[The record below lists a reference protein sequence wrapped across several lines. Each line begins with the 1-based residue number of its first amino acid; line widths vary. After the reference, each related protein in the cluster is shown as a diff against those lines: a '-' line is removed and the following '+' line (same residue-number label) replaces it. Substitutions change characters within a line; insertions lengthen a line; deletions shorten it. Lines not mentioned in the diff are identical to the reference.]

1 LFFAEARN
9 LTIQS
14 SQKEQRVVE
23 FNLPAGAY
31 ALDAKLEISSDG
43 FGDVCKLAS
52 AVGGPI
58 DDTEFSQSDP
68 IVLHGQF
75 DNVGGPSRVR
85 VSCEADSVIRISN
98 AKLRTI
104 QVSEIR

>member
-31 ALDAKLEISSDG
+31 ALDAKL
-43 FGDVCKLAS
+43 
-52 AVGGPI
+52 
-58 DDTEFSQSDP
+58 
-68 IVLHGQF
+68 
-75 DNVGGPSRVR
+75 
-85 VSCEADSVIRISN
+85 
-98 AKLRTI
+98 
-104 QVSEIR
+104 